1 MTKSLNLDRLQLG
14 VCYYPEHWPAELWA
28 DDFRRMRELGFSV
41 IRIAEFAWTIF
52 EPEEGRFCFELF
64 DRAIALAQEHELQ
77 VIIGTPTATPPAW
90 LMHKYPEILNV
101 TQSGVQ
107 YQHGMRRHYT
117 YNAPIYRELS
127 ARIVRRMAARYGQHP
142 AVIGWQI
149 DNELNCEVNV
159 FYSEADKVAFRAW
172 AQQKYG
178 SLAALNQAWG
188 AVFWNQTYTDWAQ
201 VSLSGPTPSGS
212 PNPHQALD
220 EKRFFSDSAIAFA
233 QLQSDILRELA
244 PSHWVTT
251 NGLFGH
257 LDSHQLTD
265 DALDFMSY
273 DSYPNFSTILSSI
286 MPNAGPDLLLDRRW
300 SWMLSNTRSISP
312 HFCVMEQ
319 QSGPGGW
326 TNRIAQPSPKPGQM
340 RLWTYQS
347 IAHGADMVLYF
358 RWRTATIGTEIY
370 WHGINDYHNQP
381 NRRVA
386 EAAQIGREIA
396 AIGRRVV
403 ATQTVAQVAILNDYD
418 NEWDGELDGWHGPY
432 ARQSTQALFAALQF
446 QHIPV
451 DSLQLRVMTSQ
462 HELSRYA
469 VILYPHPTIMTAAT
483 AALLTAYVQ
492 AGGTLVFGA
501 RTGYKDPTG
510 QCYMR
515 PFPGPVAELCGIT
528 VADFTRIGPNES
540 APTLRWPDSSGPAI
554 TADAFNDILHVEA
567 ASAEVVAEYA
577 GGYYA
582 GAPALV
588 RNRVGQGSAYY
599 YGAVFNLEAAT
610 ALIAQLGLTSPVAG
624 WLDLPQPIELCIRED
639 TATGERLIFLLNY
652 SHAAQTITLGKQA
665 TNLLTNESIQ
675 GSVVLAAFDVCIL
688 AET

>member
-469 VILYPHPTIMTAAT
+469 VILYPHPTIMTDAT

-610 ALIAQLGLTSPVAG
+610 ALITQLNLTSPVAD

>member
-469 VILYPHPTIMTAAT
+469 VILYPHPTIMTDAT